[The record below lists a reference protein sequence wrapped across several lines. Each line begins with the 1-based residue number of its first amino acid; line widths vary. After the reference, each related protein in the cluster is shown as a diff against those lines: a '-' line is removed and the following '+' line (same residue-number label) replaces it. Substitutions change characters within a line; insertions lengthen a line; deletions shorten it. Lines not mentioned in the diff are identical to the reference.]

1 MSEQTRRAFIR
12 HFGRALAVGNEA
24 TIADYF
30 QAAENEPGLLDELTA
45 IQQAAQA
52 DAA

>member
-12 HFGRALAVGNEA
+12 HFERALAVGDEA
-24 TIADYF
+24 TLADYF
-30 QAAENEPGLLDELTA
+30 QAAANEPGLVDELTA

-52 DAA
+52 AA